1 MSFTCKE
8 AQRWKVAYIDAFNRM
23 DAALQQPADTLRM
36 ELSFS
41 LAAEAAAQV
50 HRAVFSAVMQCN
62 ADE

>member
-1 MSFTCKE
+1 ME
-8 AQRWKVAYIDAFNRM
+8 
-23 DAALQQPADTLRM
+23 AALQQPPDTRRM

-50 HRAVFSAVMQCN
+50 HRTVFNAVMQCN